1 MKQDMQSK
9 VDGYAKWEPD
19 ALELR
24 IRWRVANM
32 KADQVE
38 IAAMRKAQRV
48 QRKQGG
54 NRGKQTQP

>member
-9 VDGYAKWEPD
+9 VDQYAKWEPD

-24 IRWRVANM
+24 IQWRVANM

-38 IAAMRKAQRV
+38 IAAMRKAQRI
-48 QRKQGG
+48 QRKGRDKHG
-54 NRGKQTQP
+54 VR